1 MRVGVVMATVA
12 AKRAARQRLDRSGV
26 GRYSASRAVAIWKF
40 GVIAV
45 EWLLLEVNQSVSQ
58 ESAVALR
65 GLHGGQIG
73 RRRAQD
79 QELDAESMGVP
90 NYVLDGLAR
99 PKFAARGYV
108 AEAL

>member
-1 MRVGVVMATVA
+1 M
-12 AKRAARQRLDRSGV
+12 
-26 GRYSASRAVAIWKF
+26 
-40 GVIAV
+40 
-45 EWLLLEVNQSVSQ
+45 
-58 ESAVALR
+58 ALR